1 MRHMRSATSQVFFAR
16 AKDDEVDSVAARKWA
31 LVIVGLLFLLS
42 GIVMALQ
49 GANVLT
55 DSPLMS
61 GNPTYIYVG
70 GATALIG
77 VILLIVGLRSKSE
90 KIPSSSPMVGDDAKG
105 QRPVANSK

>member
-1 MRHMRSATSQVFFAR
+1 MRSATSQVFFGR
-16 AKDDEVDSVAARKWA
+16 NNDDEVDNVAARKWA

-61 GNPTYIYVG
+61 GNQTYIYVG

-77 VILLIVGLRSKSE
+77 VILLIAGMRSKSE
-90 KIPSSSPMVGDDAKG
+90 KIPSSSPLVGDNPKG
-105 QRPVANSK
+105 QRPAANSK